1 MASLRESIER
11 ALHKGTMTFEE
22 SANLVRH
29 FEAGLAGYTYL
40 EDPEMAAVLSRP
52 AAKTTSEPHLSVVP
66 EVG

>member
-1 MASLRESIER
+1 
-11 ALHKGTMTFEE
+11 MTFEE

-52 AAKTTSEPHLSVVP
+52 QAKTTSEPHLSVVP